1 MMTTYLVAP
10 GMTSD
15 AAAELALANGCGGY
29 YLSIPPVW
37 QDVAASQG
45 WTYPCI
51 VTLGDDGLVS
61 SWTPV

>member
-1 MMTTYLVAP
+1 
-10 GMTSD
+10 MTSD

-29 YLSIPPVW
+29 YLSVPPVW
-37 QDVAASQG
+37 QDVATAQG

-61 SWTPV
+61 AWTPV